1 MDPQETVH
9 REIVI
14 QDDTGSSE
22 EIVLDLEQWL
32 HRLVPVLSPDVDS
45 FTARLAAA
53 EEIHRL
59 NRELRGK
66 DRATDVLSFPG
77 EETVEG
83 RHLGD
88 VLIALPIA
96 VEQAVAAGHSL
107 HRELQ
112 ELLLHGVLHCLG
124 YDHAQDNGEMNA
136 LELELRLEW
145 IDNV

>member
-1 MDPQETVH
+1 MDPQQTVH

-14 QDDTGSSE
+14 QDDVRVAQKLLSG
-22 EIVLDLEQWL
+22 LERWL
-32 HRLVPVLSPDVDS
+32 ERLVWSLAPNASS
-45 FTARLAAA
+45 FTARLAEA
-53 EEIHRL
+53 EEVHRL

-66 DRATDVLSFPG
+66 DRVTDVLSFPG

-96 VEQAVAAGHSL
+96 VEQAAAAGHSL
-107 HRELQ
+107 QRELQ

-124 YDHAQDNGEMNA
+124 YDHAQDDGEMDV
-136 LELELRLEW
+136 LELELRQQR
-145 IDNV
+145 IDDD